1 MNDLEKQLTD
11 TRNELTRTQNSL
23 KTTGESLETSMKEL
37 ESAKAELGDIKPKLE
52 QATTLIEE
60 KTQSNAALST
70 EIEGLKGNL
79 DSANAKVTE
88 LESTLESRKEE
99 LGVTISELST
109 ELEASKSKIQGF
121 ENKVADLESTTSN
134 SKEQTD
140 KLTAEIQEL
149 NNKLSATQDENTNL
163 NSQLMELNNI
173 LLQKDTKI
181 QELTDNIDSKEKLV
195 DAQTARLEEVE
206 TELGELKPP
215 ELGSGGFATEERT
228 TCPMC
233 GAVGHNIKQI
243 EDKTKVLSYVGHIP
257 MYAKKHVCK
266 KCGYEF

>member
-1 MNDLEKQLTD
+1 
-11 TRNELTRTQNSL
+11 
-23 KTTGESLETSMKEL
+23 
-37 ESAKAELGDIKPKLE
+37 
-52 QATTLIEE
+52 
-60 KTQSNAALST
+60 
-70 EIEGLKGNL
+70 
-79 DSANAKVTE
+79 
-88 LESTLESRKEE
+88 
-99 LGVTISELST
+99 
-109 ELEASKSKIQGF
+109 
-121 ENKVADLESTTSN
+121 N

-140 KLTAEIQEL
+140 KLTAEVQEL

-163 NSQLMELNNI
+163 NSQLMELNNT

-181 QELTDNIDSKEKLV
+181 QEITDTLDNKEKLV

-233 GAVGHNIKQI
+233 RTTCPMCGAVGQNIKQI

>member
-1 MNDLEKQLTD
+1 
-11 TRNELTRTQNSL
+11 
-23 KTTGESLETSMKEL
+23 
-37 ESAKAELGDIKPKLE
+37 
-52 QATTLIEE
+52 
-60 KTQSNAALST
+60 
-70 EIEGLKGNL
+70 
-79 DSANAKVTE
+79 
-88 LESTLESRKEE
+88 
-99 LGVTISELST
+99 
-109 ELEASKSKIQGF
+109 F